1 MYVLKKYADNVDIPD
16 TNDFSR
22 NPETFEW
29 KFNNYYRTFEDKEF
43 TFEEYQQHQSYLIIH
58 DFLINNVKGKINYNV
73 DQFLI
78 RTSYG
83 YASSQGVFSVNYQL
97 NILGWN
103 KLKMNEQEP
112 FSEVFNSYNNHLMNL
127 MYTLAKVWLQSFVQF
142 PHTSPYIQGVEKTN
156 T

>member
-83 YASSQGVFSVNYQL
+83 YVSSQGVFSVNYQ
-97 NILGWN
+97 
-103 KLKMNEQEP
+103 
-112 FSEVFNSYNNHLMNL
+112 
-127 MYTLAKVWLQSFVQF
+127 
-142 PHTSPYIQGVEKTN
+142 
-156 T
+156 